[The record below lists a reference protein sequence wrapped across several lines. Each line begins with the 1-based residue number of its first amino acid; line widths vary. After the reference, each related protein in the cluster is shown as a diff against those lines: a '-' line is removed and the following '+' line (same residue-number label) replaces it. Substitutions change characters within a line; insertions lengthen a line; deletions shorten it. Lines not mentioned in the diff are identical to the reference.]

1 MGTLEVTIMA
11 DTTWTPYA
19 VEMTAENAKKALV
32 AGLRVAQTPGV
43 LLADGQGGV
52 RTALPGDDYG
62 YPLLQGNG
70 PPSAGNV
77 ANVGQHYF
85 DLTASGP
92 PYEYICV
99 GYTEAGFV
107 WRVYGDPG
115 AGFYPKGRFLS
126 LDALQ
131 EAIEAG
137 LADAPS
143 PGDAYFIGEA
153 APYDVY
159 FYDGQTLSWVNLGPL
174 GGNGSTAAGIPPHGA
189 AGQFLIKKT
198 AADYDAVWSDIPDNS
213 IDAAMLKADAV
224 TAAKLADD
232 AVETAAIKNSN
243 VTAAKLADECK
254 NIIRESVALAAS
266 AFVSDTTI
274 EGARYKAE
282 LAITGCTA
290 AMLPIIA
297 WTAAQSEEL
306 EVKRIES
313 AEGKIIIYSAD
324 APGADLTI
332 PTVALISPIGTGSS
346 GTGTGGSG
354 TPGANGVTFTPH
366 LSANGVLSWTN
377 DGGLANPDPVNIK
390 GVPGSK
396 GDKGDKGDPGSDAS
410 VTAANIK
417 SALGYTPAD
426 SKDIPTVPTALKN
439 PNALTIKAG
448 EAEIIYDGS
457 TVKEIN
463 VSMEALDPV
472 WIREQL
478 ADMAGDYTEFA
489 PLNAGVAAYLAAA
502 KATYTESDQTASIVA
517 NYTSQGTDDP
527 DGLTV
532 DAGASATL
540 EVISLADKTSWT
552 QPNGDKLYNLVPNRV
567 YKWTGASSGTG
578 KAKATDAL
586 RMIRMTGARNVRDLG
601 GWPCDGGIVRYG
613 RIFRGGQL
621 SQNNV
626 AIATA
631 WDIAELKALGVK
643 VELDIRATSEQDRT
657 TSVLGDGVEFV
668 SKPTANN
675 AVGLLKNHP
684 DEAVAILNAIFTAV
698 AADKPI
704 YFHCQ
709 AGADRTGT
717 IAFVLL
723 ALLGVDHVSLDI
735 DYELT
740 SFYDSRKRNASPWPE
755 QWTYING
762 FTGDSPKEKVTAWA
776 LANGITQ
783 AQIDAFRTKMIY
795 TGYIATGSGS
805 TTPTTYPVT
814 LTLTNCTSS
823 NEASSAA
830 AGAAYTTTITASSG
844 YTLGG
849 ITVTMG
855 GTDISSTAV
864 SGSTVT
870 IANVTGAIVIT
881 AAATAT
887 PAAKTNLIP
896 TSTDS
901 AGAAFGTNGIK
912 SGTRLNSSG
921 AESTSNLSSFPS
933 AGVTGFMPVT
943 YGKTIEFENC
953 NIPANS
959 PSAAGASV
967 CYCAFYDAS
976 YQVITSQY
984 LSAYYSNGYLELDEN
999 NHAKTL
1005 NTAAKTSPYNLKNA
1019 KYFRVSSCDFS
1030 GSPAI
1035 YVE

>member
-11 DTTWTPYA
+11 DKTWTPYA

-32 AGLRVAQTPGV
+32 AGLRVAQIPGI

-70 PPSAGNV
+70 PPSAANV

-297 WTAAQSEEL
+297 WTAAQNEEL

-354 TPGANGVTFTPH
+354 TPGANGVTYTPH
-366 LSANGVLSWTN
+366 LNADGVLSWTN

-390 GVPGSK
+390 GAPGSK
-396 GDKGDKGDPGSDAS
+396 GDKGDKGDKGEPGSDAS

-417 SALGYTPAD
+417 AALGYTPAD
-426 SKDIPTVPTALKN
+426 SEDIPTVPTELPN
-439 PNALTIKAG
+439 PKALTIKIG
-448 EAEIIYDGS
+448 STTVTYDGS
-457 TVKEIN
+457 SAQTVEI
-463 VSMEALDPV
+463 SD
-472 WIREQL
+472 
-478 ADMAGDYTEFA
+478 GTE
-489 PLNAGVAAYLAAA
+489 
-502 KATYTESDQTASIVA
+502 
-517 NYTSQGTDDP
+517 
-527 DGLTV
+527 
-532 DAGASATL
+532 
-540 EVISLADKTSWT
+540 
-552 QPNGDKLYNLVPNRV
+552 
-567 YKWTGASSGTG
+567 
-578 KAKATDAL
+578 
-586 RMIRMTGARNVRDLG
+586 
-601 GWPCDGGIVRYG
+601 VRY
-613 RIFRGGQL
+613 
-621 SQNNV
+621 
-626 AIATA
+626 
-631 WDIAELKALGVK
+631 
-643 VELDIRATSEQDRT
+643 
-657 TSVLGDGVEFV
+657 
-668 SKPTANN
+668 
-675 AVGLLKNHP
+675 
-684 DEAVAILNAIFTAV
+684 
-698 AADKPI
+698 
-704 YFHCQ
+704 
-709 AGADRTGT
+709 
-717 IAFVLL
+717 
-723 ALLGVDHVSLDI
+723 
-735 DYELT
+735 
-740 SFYDSRKRNASPWPE
+740 
-755 QWTYING
+755 
-762 FTGDSPKEKVTAWA
+762 
-776 LANGITQ
+776 
-783 AQIDAFRTKMIY
+783 
-795 TGYIATGSGS
+795 
-805 TTPTTYPVT
+805 
-814 LTLTNCTSS
+814 
-823 NEASSAA
+823 
-830 AGAAYTTTITASSG
+830 
-844 YTLGG
+844 
-849 ITVTMG
+849 
-855 GTDISSTAV
+855 
-864 SGSTVT
+864 
-870 IANVTGAIVIT
+870 
-881 AAATAT
+881 
-887 PAAKTNLIP
+887 
-896 TSTDS
+896 
-901 AGAAFGTNGIK
+901 
-912 SGTRLNSSG
+912 
-921 AESTSNLSSFPS
+921 
-933 AGVTGFMPVT
+933 
-943 YGKTIEFENC
+943 
-953 NIPANS
+953 
-959 PSAAGASV
+959 
-967 CYCAFYDAS
+967 
-976 YQVITSQY
+976 
-984 LSAYYSNGYLELDEN
+984 
-999 NHAKTL
+999 
-1005 NTAAKTSPYNLKNA
+1005 
-1019 KYFRVSSCDFS
+1019 
-1030 GSPAI
+1030 
-1035 YVE
+1035 

>member
-32 AGLRVAQTPGV
+32 AGLRVAQTPGI

-153 APYDVY
+153 VPYDVY

-174 GGNGSTAAGIPPHGA
+174 GGNGGTAAGIPPHGA

-198 AADYDAVWSDIPDNS
+198 AADYDAVWSDIPDDS
-213 IDAAMLKADAV
+213 IDADMLKADAV
-224 TAAKLADD
+224 TAAKLSDD

-354 TPGANGVTFTPH
+354 TPGANGVTYTPH
-366 LSANGVLSWTN
+366 LNADGVLSWTN

-390 GVPGSK
+390 GAPGSK
-396 GDKGDKGDPGSDAS
+396 GDKGDKGAPGSDAS

-417 SALGYTPAD
+417 TALGYTPAD
-426 SKDIPTVPTALKN
+426 SKDIPTVPESLKN
-439 PNALTIKAG
+439 PNALTIKIG
-448 EAEIIYDGS
+448 STTVTYDGS
-457 TVKEIN
+457 SAQTVEIADGTE
-463 VSMEALDPV
+463 VS
-472 WIREQL
+472 
-478 ADMAGDYTEFA
+478 Y
-489 PLNAGVAAYLAAA
+489 
-502 KATYTESDQTASIVA
+502 
-517 NYTSQGTDDP
+517 
-527 DGLTV
+527 
-532 DAGASATL
+532 
-540 EVISLADKTSWT
+540 
-552 QPNGDKLYNLVPNRV
+552 
-567 YKWTGASSGTG
+567 
-578 KAKATDAL
+578 
-586 RMIRMTGARNVRDLG
+586 
-601 GWPCDGGIVRYG
+601 
-613 RIFRGGQL
+613 
-621 SQNNV
+621 
-626 AIATA
+626 
-631 WDIAELKALGVK
+631 
-643 VELDIRATSEQDRT
+643 
-657 TSVLGDGVEFV
+657 
-668 SKPTANN
+668 
-675 AVGLLKNHP
+675 
-684 DEAVAILNAIFTAV
+684 
-698 AADKPI
+698 
-704 YFHCQ
+704 
-709 AGADRTGT
+709 
-717 IAFVLL
+717 
-723 ALLGVDHVSLDI
+723 
-735 DYELT
+735 
-740 SFYDSRKRNASPWPE
+740 
-755 QWTYING
+755 
-762 FTGDSPKEKVTAWA
+762 
-776 LANGITQ
+776 
-783 AQIDAFRTKMIY
+783 
-795 TGYIATGSGS
+795 
-805 TTPTTYPVT
+805 
-814 LTLTNCTSS
+814 
-823 NEASSAA
+823 
-830 AGAAYTTTITASSG
+830 
-844 YTLGG
+844 
-849 ITVTMG
+849 
-855 GTDISSTAV
+855 
-864 SGSTVT
+864 
-870 IANVTGAIVIT
+870 
-881 AAATAT
+881 
-887 PAAKTNLIP
+887 
-896 TSTDS
+896 
-901 AGAAFGTNGIK
+901 
-912 SGTRLNSSG
+912 
-921 AESTSNLSSFPS
+921 
-933 AGVTGFMPVT
+933 
-943 YGKTIEFENC
+943 
-953 NIPANS
+953 
-959 PSAAGASV
+959 
-967 CYCAFYDAS
+967 
-976 YQVITSQY
+976 
-984 LSAYYSNGYLELDEN
+984 
-999 NHAKTL
+999 
-1005 NTAAKTSPYNLKNA
+1005 
-1019 KYFRVSSCDFS
+1019 
-1030 GSPAI
+1030 
-1035 YVE
+1035 